1 MYVCSACLVI
11 SDPIPPPRTTTRTT
25 PMSKPDSSDFT
36 AMINKLLEVIVL
48 SISYFI
54 RREKSRIT
62 LNYIGSISS
71 FSNWKKIFFNDV
83 LHQKF
88 TWAFQTHLQLIQ
100 KNPNCQFG
108 ILKTNLFQRF
118 DVTYND
124 HFKIVTT

>member
-1 MYVCSACLVI
+1 
-11 SDPIPPPRTTTRTT
+11 
-25 PMSKPDSSDFT
+25 MSKPDSSDFT

-88 TWAFQTHLQLIQ
+88 T
-100 KNPNCQFG
+100 
-108 ILKTNLFQRF
+108 
-118 DVTYND
+118 
-124 HFKIVTT
+124 